1 MICSKNFIAIPP
13 GETIREQ
20 LENRGMTQKEFAQRM
35 DMSEKH
41 ISNLINGKVEQVFGV
56 I

>member
-20 LENRGMTQKEFAQRM
+20 LENRGMTQK
-35 DMSEKH
+35 
-41 ISNLINGKVEQVFGV
+41 NLLKEWICLKSTLA

>member
-35 DMSEKH
+35 DMMSEKQ
-41 ISNLINGKVEQVFGV
+41 ISNLN
-56 I
+56 

>member
-20 LENRGMTQKEFAQRM
+20 LENRGMTQKEFAQEWICLK
-35 DMSEKH
+35 STLA
-41 ISNLINGKVEQVFGV
+41 I
-56 I
+56 